1 MYGVHLSA
9 LTKLEYF
16 DCVRFHVID
25 PMHNLF
31 LERAKYIFKLWTENV
46 LSKEQL
52 KEISKKIEELNTATC
67 IGRIPRKIATNYGN
81 FTAEEWKNWT

>member
-16 DCVRFHVID
+16 DCVRCHVID

-67 IGRIPRKIATNYGN
+67 IGRIHRKIATNYGN
-81 FTAEEWKNWT
+81 FTAEEWKN